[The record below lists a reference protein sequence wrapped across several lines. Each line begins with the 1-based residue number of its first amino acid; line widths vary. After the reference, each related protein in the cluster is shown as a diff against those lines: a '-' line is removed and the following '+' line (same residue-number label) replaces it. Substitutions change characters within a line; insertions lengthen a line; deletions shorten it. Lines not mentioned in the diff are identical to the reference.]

1 MSIKIH
7 IAAALVAATG
17 AVLVLALLVYSQR
30 ARDRA
35 ENLSS
40 DRQVLI
46 FWHVDRDTAGIGSPA
61 TTLSA
66 NDSRIDLLRHHSS
79 TL

>member
-7 IAAALVAATG
+7 IAAALVAATS
-17 AVLVLALLVYSQR
+17 AVLILALFVYSQR
-30 ARDRA
+30 ARDRS

-40 DRQVLI
+40 DRQVLT
-46 FWHVDRDTAGIGSPA
+46 FWHVDRDLAGIGS
-61 TTLSA
+61 TVTISSA